1 MFEITRRDGLARMG
15 RLESAHGILETPAL
29 LPVINPRFDA
39 ILPRE
44 LHERFR
50 FQAIITNSYIIRN
63 DAQMRA
69 DALEKGLHEMLDFPG
84 VIMTDS
90 GTFQSHMYGEVEVRN
105 DEIVPFQRDIGS
117 DIGTVL
123 DIFTEPEWGY
133 ERTSEAVRV
142 TLDRTREAA
151 DLKGKMMLAGV
162 VQGSVFADLR
172 QGCAEDMRDIAV
184 DVHPIGGVV
193 PLMEHYRFAELVDI
207 IVAAKKGLSP
217 DRPVH
222 LFGAGHP
229 MLFSLAVLLGC
240 DMFDSALYA
249 KFARDDR
256 YITTEG
262 TMHLADMKALDCECP
277 ICVSTDIETLKGMKP
292 GERWPLLARHN
303 LYVSKKEMD
312 RVKRAIIEGEIWE
325 LTERRCRSHPMLL
338 DGLRRLKQ
346 HKDYLEK
353 FEPLSRDRAFFY
365 TGPESLD
372 RPSVHRFMNRSKERY
387 QMPSTDVMVVFEHGE
402 KPYSRHWSEH
412 MRRVS
417 EVADSHFYVMSEF
430 GPVPIELDEVYPIA
444 QSLFPQTRD
453 RDTIEHIRE
462 SMEDLAHRQGY
473 GMSCMYDEEST
484 VEMLSALSKPG
495 SGFQLDQARIRAVAD
510 YQFGSGAG
518 KGLFDGN
525 VELVKS
531 RNTDKIRNVIVDGE
545 HVVSMRADD
554 GFFTLRPPGARR
566 LMAALPAPKMRVVVE
581 DDSVPFNREGKNVMC
596 QFVLEC
602 DPELGPMDEV
612 LIVDNNDS
620 LVAIGRALMVR
631 DEMLCF
637 KKGLAVRV
645 REGLKEVN

>member
-1 MFEITRRDGLARMG
+1 MG
-15 RLESAHGILETPAL
+15 RLESAHGTLETPAL
-29 LPVINPRFDA
+29 LPVVNPRFEA
-39 ILPRE
+39 ITPRE
-44 LHERFR
+44 LHDRFR

-63 DAQMRA
+63 DAKMRGE
-69 DALEKGLHEMLDFPG
+69 ALEKGLHGMLDFPG

-105 DEIVPFQRDIGS
+105 DEIVPFQRQIGS

-133 ERTSEAVRV
+133 QRTAEAVDV
-142 TLDRTREAA
+142 TLERTREAA
-151 DLKGKMMLAGV
+151 NLKGEMMLAGV
-162 VQGSVFADLR
+162 VQGSVFPDLR
-172 QGCAEDMRDIAV
+172 ERCAAEMRDIAV

-193 PLMEHYRFAELVDI
+193 PLMESYRYADLVDI
-207 IVAAKKGLSP
+207 IVAAKKGLAP

-256 YITTEG
+256 YISTDG
-262 TMHLADMKALDCECP
+262 TLHLADMKVLDCECP
-277 ICVSTDIETLKGMKP
+277 ICSATDIESLKALKP

-303 LYVSKKEMD
+303 LYVSKREMD
-312 RVKRAIIEGEIWE
+312 RVKRAIVEGDIWE

-338 DGLRRLKQ
+338 DGLRRLKA
-346 HKDYLEK
+346 HKDYLER
-353 FEPLSRDRAFFY
+353 FEPLSRDHAFFY

-372 RPSVHRFMNRSKERY
+372 RPSVHRYMMRTKERY
-387 QMPSTDVMVVFEHGE
+387 RMPGTEVMVVFEHGE
-402 KPYSRHWSEH
+402 KPYSRHWAEH

-417 EVADSHFYVMSEF
+417 AVADSHFFVMSEF
-430 GPVPIELDEVYPIA
+430 GPVPIELDEIYPIA
-444 QSLFPQTRD
+444 QSLFPQNRD
-453 RDTIEHIRE
+453 RDTVEHIRE
-462 SMEDLAHRQGY
+462 AMEDLAHRQEY

-484 VEMLSALSKPG
+484 VDMLSALSKPG
-495 SGFQLDQARIRAVAD
+495 TGFDLDQAKIAAVAD
-510 YQFGSGAG
+510 YQFGTGAAEALFNG
-518 KGLFDGN
+518 K

-554 GFFTLRPPGARR
+554 GFFTLRPPGAKR
-566 LMAALPAPKMRVVVE
+566 LLAGMEAPKLRVVVQ

-596 QFVLEC
+596 QFVIEC
-602 DPELGPMDEV
+602 DPELRPMDEV
-612 LIVDNNDS
+612 MVVDSKDELDRHRQS
-620 LVAIGRALMVR
+620 APGEGRDDGIEEGAGG
-631 DEMLCF
+631 
-637 KKGLAVRV
+637 KGSRRGQVIT
-645 REGLKEVN
+645 